1 MSLTPQDQLRMY
13 LGEVV
18 GPGQT
23 DEDTLF
29 TDVEIQQFLDD
40 AGSNVTRAAR
50 EGWRA
55 KAAKL
60 ATLVDVTEG
69 NSSRAM
75 SQAHAQ
81 ALDMVDHFNHMTS
94 PKTDGRTRVGRIR
107 RRWGYYG

>member
-1 MSLTPQDQLRMY
+1 MTLTPQDQLRLY

-23 DEDTLF
+23 ETDTLF
-29 TDVEIQQFLDD
+29 SDEQVQQFLDD
-40 AGSNVTRAAR
+40 ADGSVVRAAR

-55 KAAKL
+55 KAAEL
-60 ATLVDVTEG
+60 ASLVDVTEG

-81 ALDMVDHFNHMTS
+81 ALDMVDHFNRLTS
-94 PKTDGRTRVGRIR
+94 APTDGRTRVGRIR
-107 RRWGYYG
+107 RRWGASW